1 MRTHK
6 PLVLPLKLADS
17 INNLDSAQMSAAV
30 KTRDATVLSEVL
42 ALQKEVWNL
51 EVGVDRFK

>member
-1 MRTHK
+1 
-6 PLVLPLKLADS
+6 
-17 INNLDSAQMSAAV
+17 MSAAV

-42 ALQKEVWNL
+42 ALQKEVWSL

>member
-6 PLVLPLKLADS
+6 PLVLPLKLTDS